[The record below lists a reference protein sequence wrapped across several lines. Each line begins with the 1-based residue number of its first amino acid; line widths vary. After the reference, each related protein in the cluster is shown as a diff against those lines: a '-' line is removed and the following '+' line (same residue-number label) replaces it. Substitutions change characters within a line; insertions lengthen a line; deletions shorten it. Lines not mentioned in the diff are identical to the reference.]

1 MPHFALRWGK
11 AAYPY
16 PGKFWGTGNRCGH
29 DPQKGEFERFNKPTT
44 QRELPK
50 AQQKLLE
57 LVQRYYESP
66 AMLPTLSNL
75 NGRRNLD
82 GNPRSNRS
90 EARAAESLVLS
101 AIIQHLDFASLRVGT
116 PRPDG
121 TFKPRSCGELA
132 KVAGLLA
139 PGCDPSYPQP
149 SERFNRA
156 WRRLKLAGAFTVHQ
170 IAVKRPDGSTRAR
183 PAIKHVNE
191 DFLVALGIG
200 YSKLKEL
207 RDWASRSLK
216 RAKKRFAEQFPGEGD
231 AKKARA
237 NLVTGKIAGGGGR
250 SYMPKDRRG
259 PRDTPDVNPSKQRQR
274 EYSQEVLRWTA
285 EVSANNPNASPREV
299 RELVNKKYPPYQVWL
314 AQQNE

>member
-11 AAYPY
+11 AAYLH
-16 PGKFWGTGNRCGH
+16 PGKWWGTGNRCGH
-29 DPQKGEFERFNKPTT
+29 DPQKGEFDRLNRPTT

-75 NGRRNLD
+75 NGRKNLD

-101 AIIQHLDFASLRVGT
+101 AIVQFLDFASLRVGT
-116 PRPDG
+116 PKPDG

-132 KVAGLLA
+132 KVAGLLD
-139 PGCDPSYPQP
+139 PKCDPSYPQP
-149 SERFNRA
+149 SERFWRA
-156 WRRLKLAGAFTVHQ
+156 WRRLKIAGAFTVHQ
-170 IAVKRPDGSTRAR
+170 IAEKRPDGSTRAR
-183 PAIKHVNE
+183 PAIKHINQ

-200 YSKLKEL
+200 YGKLKEM
-207 RDWASRSLK
+207 RDWASRSIK

-237 NLVTGKIAGGGGR
+237 NLVTGKIAGGGNR
-250 SYMPKDRRG
+250 SYMPKERRG
-259 PRDTPDVNPSKQRQR
+259 PRDTPDVNPEKQRQR
-274 EYSQEVLRWTA
+274 EYSLMVNRWTA
-285 EVSANNPNASPREV
+285 EVAQNNPNASPREI
-299 RELVNKKYPPYQVWL
+299 RDLVNKKYPPYQVWRD
-314 AQQNE
+314 QQNE